1 MIYLLTGLAALSII
15 LALIGSIMK
24 SAAEKTLDIG
34 GKAFL
39 DAGGMQLVSETKRLA
54 SSIRKKTASTL
65 GLSNSQSTI
74 NEETGKNITMVVR
87 ISESER
93 EDAYVITEKG
103 ELIEAEKGELIEAE
117 KGELIEAEK
126 GELIEAEK
134 GELIEAEKGELIG
147 AEKGEL
153 IGADRTSANNNDLKN
168 CKEGTSSIVIVNEN
182 TANADTDKQS
192 LLGSR
197 VSLKNSATNLQDID
211 KKGHQS
217 DEVIFGKDNEMQM
230 QMPTA
235 EG

>member
-126 GELIEAEK
+126 GELI
-134 GELIEAEKGELIG
+134 G

-168 CKEGTSSIVIVNEN
+168 CQEGTSSIVIVNEN
-182 TANADTDKQS
+182 TANTDTDKQS

-217 DEVIFGKDNEMQM
+217 DEVIFSKDNEMQM